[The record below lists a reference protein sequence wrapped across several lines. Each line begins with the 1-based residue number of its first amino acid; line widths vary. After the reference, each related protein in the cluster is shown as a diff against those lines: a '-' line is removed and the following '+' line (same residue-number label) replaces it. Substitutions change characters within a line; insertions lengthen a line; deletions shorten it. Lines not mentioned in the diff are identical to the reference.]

1 MSDTRESEAEISQRI
16 ILRTGSMI
24 PGLLSQIKGIKKGK
38 RDGRD
43 FLG

>member
-1 MSDTRESEAEISQRI
+1 MSDTGEGEAEISQRI

-24 PGLLSQIKGIKKGK
+24 AGLLSRIKGIKKGK
-38 RDGRD
+38 REGRD